1 MDVHDQIDLTSEAFL
16 IKLIF
21 LSRRGLQS
29 PLDIQTLEH
38 SSFATR
44 FERVWSDFRPEN
56 TMSCSDHAC
65 QVGFCRR
72 WCPERLVSMFR
83 NVETP

>member
-1 MDVHDQIDLTSEAFL
+1 MFMDVHDQIDLTREAFL

-44 FERVWSDFRPEN
+44 FERISVRFPSREHNSHVLTIP
-56 TMSCSDHAC
+56 AK
-65 QVGFCRR
+65 
-72 WCPERLVSMFR
+72 LVF
-83 NVETP
+83 VADGVPKG